1 MEICEEMWTPIPT
14 SASQALD
21 GAEIIVNSSG
31 SHFQIGKIQERTDL
45 FKDITKRNG
54 ACYAFSNLRGCD
66 GNRLY
71 FDGCSCIVLNGKVL
85 AKSDAF
91 SLKEVEVTTCDI
103 DLQEVRNI
111 RINIKSRS
119 LMASK

>member
-1 MEICEEMWTPIPT
+1 
-14 SASQALD
+14 
-21 GAEIIVNSSG
+21 
-31 SHFQIGKIQERTDL
+31 
-45 FKDITKRNG
+45 
-54 ACYAFSNLRGCD
+54 
-66 GNRLY
+66 
-71 FDGCSCIVLNGKVL
+71 LNGKVL

>member
-1 MEICEEMWTPIPT
+1 
-14 SASQALD
+14 
-21 GAEIIVNSSG
+21 
-31 SHFQIGKIQERTDL
+31 L